1 MITFE
6 QIFENEQ
13 IKTYIRKADDALRV
27 LGFTEHSFAHVGK
40 VARQA
45 RDILLTLEIRSVPP
59 SWRRLRAIC
68 TTSAM

>member
-45 RDILLTLEIRSVPP
+45 RDILLTL
-59 SWRRLRAIC
+59 AILGLLPA
-68 TTSAM
+68 TRKAVRT

>member
-45 RDILLTLEIRSVPP
+45 RDILLTDIRSVPP